1 MLAVRSH
8 SPLTNDYRL
17 YLPMTLQEAGFFLL
31 NQLRTVYEE
40 GEASAIGDWVMESL
54 TGSDKTERMI
64 YKNNPITTEEEEQ
77 LRGYAAKLLQHTPVQ
92 YVLNESWFCGLKFY
106 VDKNVLIP
114 RPETEELV
122 EWVISNCRFPI
133 DTLSILDIGT
143 GSGCIPISLKRRLRK
158 ARVTALDISE
168 GALTVAKRNAAKMG
182 AEVEFIQLDILD
194 PVSWTDL
201 EPADIIISN
210 PPYIPENNKASMHP
224 NVLAFEPH
232 TALFVPDQ
240 DALLFYKAIIELA
253 KTKLNPEGL
262 LFFEIH
268 EDLGRE
274 VTELLSIEG
283 FASEIK
289 KDMQGKDRMVMGRR
303 SLDNL
308 S

>member
-1 MLAVRSH
+1 
-8 SPLTNDYRL
+8 
-17 YLPMTLQEAGFFLL
+17 MTLQEAGFFLL
-31 NQLRTVYEE
+31 NKLRTVYDE

-64 YKNNPITTEEEEQ
+64 YKNNPITPEEEEQ
-77 LRGYAAKLLQHTPVQ
+77 LHGYAAKLLKHTPVQ

-106 VDKNVLIP
+106 VDENVLIP

-158 ARVTALDISE
+158 AKVTALDISD
-168 GALTVAKRNAAKMG
+168 GALTVAQRNAAKLG

-194 PVSWTDL
+194 PAQWVVLKT
-201 EPADIIISN
+201 ADIIISN

-224 NVLAFEPH
+224 NVLEFEPH
-232 TALFVPDQ
+232 NALFVPDQ
-240 DALLFYKAIIELA
+240 DTLLFYKAIIALA
-253 KTKLNPEGL
+253 KTKLTLEGL

-268 EDLGRE
+268 ENLGKE
-274 VTELLSIEG
+274 VTELLSAAG
-283 FASEIK
+283 FMSEIK
-289 KDMQGKDRMVMGRR
+289 KDMQGKDRMVMGRK
-303 SLDNL
+303 SLEG
-308 S
+308 

>member
-1 MLAVRSH
+1 
-8 SPLTNDYRL
+8 
-17 YLPMTLQEAGFFLL
+17 MTLQEAGFFLL
-31 NQLRTVYEE
+31 NQLRTIYDE

-64 YKNNPITTEEEEQ
+64 YKKNPITAEEEEQ
-77 LRGYAAKLLQHTPVQ
+77 LRGYAAKLLLHTPVQ

-106 VDKNVLIP
+106 VDENVLIP

-158 ARVTALDISE
+158 AKVTAVDISE

-182 AEVEFIQLDILD
+182 AEVEFTQLDILD
-194 PVSWTDL
+194 LAGWTVL
-201 EPADIIISN
+201 EPTDIIISN

-232 TALFVPDQ
+232 NALFVPDQ
-240 DALLFYKAIIELA
+240 DALLFYKAIIALA
-253 KTKLNPEGL
+253 KTKLNAEGL

-268 EDLGRE
+268 EDLGPE

-303 SLDNL
+303 SLDNH

>member
-1 MLAVRSH
+1 
-8 SPLTNDYRL
+8 
-17 YLPMTLQEAGFFLL
+17 MTLQEAGYFLL
-31 NQLRTVYEE
+31 NQLRSVYEE

-64 YKNNPITTEEEEQ
+64 YKNNLITPEEEEK
-77 LRGYAAKLLQHTPVQ
+77 LRGYAQKLLQHTPVQ

-106 VDKNVLIP
+106 VDENVLIP

-158 ARVTALDISE
+158 ADVTALDISE
-168 GALTVAKRNAAKMG
+168 EALTVAKKNEAKLG

-194 PVSWTDL
+194 SAQWGVLKTT
-201 EPADIIISN
+201 DIIISN

-224 NVLAFEPH
+224 NVLEFEPH

-240 DALLFYKAIIELA
+240 DALLFYKAIIALA
-253 KTKLNPEGL
+253 KTKLTAEGL

-274 VTELLSIEG
+274 VTELLSNEG
-283 FASEIK
+283 FTSEM
-289 KDMQGKDRMVMGRR
+289 KDMQGKDRMVMGRKG
-303 SLDNL
+303 LDKH

>member
-1 MLAVRSH
+1 
-8 SPLTNDYRL
+8 
-17 YLPMTLQEAGFFLL
+17 MTLQEAGFFLL

-64 YKNNPITTEEEEQ
+64 YKNNPITTKEEEQ
-77 LRGYAAKLLQHTPVQ
+77 LRGYVAKLLQHTPVQ

-106 VDKNVLIP
+106 VDENVLIP

-182 AEVEFIQLDILD
+182 AEVEFIQQDILD
-194 PVSWTDL
+194 LASWTVL

-210 PPYIPENNKASMHP
+210 PPYIPEHNKTSMHP
-224 NVLAFEPH
+224 NVLKFEPH
-232 TALFVPDQ
+232 QALFVPDQ
-240 DALLFYKAIIELA
+240 DVLLFYKAIVDLA
-253 KTKLNPEGL
+253 KTKLNKEGL

-268 EDLGRE
+268 EDLGQE
-274 VTELLSIEG
+274 VTKLLSSEG
-283 FASEIK
+283 FTSEIK

-303 SLDNL
+303 DGDRLTS
-308 S
+308 

>member
-1 MLAVRSH
+1 
-8 SPLTNDYRL
+8 
-17 YLPMTLQEAGFFLL
+17 MTLQEAGFFLL
-31 NQLRTVYEE
+31 NQLRTVYDE

-64 YKNNPITTEEEEQ
+64 YKNNPITAEEEKQ

-106 VDKNVLIP
+106 VDENVLIP

-168 GALTVAKRNAAKMG
+168 GALTVAKRNAAKLG
-182 AEVEFIQLDILD
+182 AELEFIQLDILD
-194 PVSWTDL
+194 PAKWAEL
-201 EPADIIISN
+201 NAADIIISN

-232 TALFVPDQ
+232 IALFVPDQ
-240 DALLFYKAIIELA
+240 DALLFYKAIIALA
-253 KTKLNPEGL
+253 KTKLTAEGL

-274 VTELLSIEG
+274 VTELLSSEG

-303 SLDNL
+303 DVDRLTS
-308 S
+308 

>member
-1 MLAVRSH
+1 
-8 SPLTNDYRL
+8 
-17 YLPMTLQEAGFFLL
+17 MTLQDAGFFLL

-106 VDKNVLIP
+106 VDENVLIP

-182 AEVEFIQLDILD
+182 AEVEFIQLDILN
-194 PVSWTDL
+194 PVSWTVL

-210 PPYIPENNKASMHP
+210 PPYIPEHNKTSMHP
-224 NVLAFEPH
+224 NVLKFEPH
-232 TALFVPDQ
+232 QALFVPDQ
-240 DALLFYKAIIELA
+240 DVLLFYKAIVDLA
-253 KTKLNPEGL
+253 KTKLNKEGL

-268 EDLGRE
+268 EDLGQE
-274 VTELLSIEG
+274 VTKLLSSEG
-283 FASEIK
+283 FTSEIK

-303 SLDNL
+303 DGDRLTS
-308 S
+308 

>member
-1 MLAVRSH
+1 
-8 SPLTNDYRL
+8 
-17 YLPMTLQEAGFFLL
+17 MTLQEAGFFLL
-31 NQLRTVYEE
+31 NQLRSAYDE

-64 YKNNPITTEEEEQ
+64 YKNNPITQDEEEK
-77 LRGYAAKLLQHTPVQ
+77 LRGYAAKLLKHTPVQ

-106 VDKNVLIP
+106 VDENVLIP

-158 ARVTALDISE
+158 ARVSALDISE
-168 GALTVAKRNAAKMG
+168 GALTVAKRNAARLG

-194 PVSWTDL
+194 PAQWAVLKTS
-201 EPADIIISN
+201 DIIISN
-210 PPYIPENNKASMHP
+210 PPYIPENNKAAMHP
-224 NVLAFEPH
+224 NVLEFEPH
-232 TALFVPDQ
+232 NALFVPDQ
-240 DALLFYKAIIELA
+240 DALLFYKAIIALA
-253 KTKLNPEGL
+253 KTKLTTEGL

-274 VTELLSIEG
+274 VTELLSSEG

-289 KDMQGKDRMVMGRR
+289 KDMQGKDRMVMGRK
-303 SLDNL
+303 SLEGLDNT

>member
-1 MLAVRSH
+1 
-8 SPLTNDYRL
+8 
-17 YLPMTLQEAGFFLL
+17 MTLQEAGFFLL
-31 NQLRTVYEE
+31 NQLRTVYDE
-40 GEASAIGDWVMESL
+40 GEASAIGDCVMESL

-64 YKNNPITTEEEEQ
+64 YKNNPITAEEEKQ

-106 VDKNVLIP
+106 VDENVLIP

-168 GALTVAKRNAAKMG
+168 GALTVAKRNAAKLG
-182 AEVEFIQLDILD
+182 AELEFIQLDILD
-194 PVSWTDL
+194 PAKWAEL
-201 EPADIIISN
+201 NAADIIISN

-232 TALFVPDQ
+232 IALFVPDQ
-240 DALLFYKAIIELA
+240 DALLFYKAIIALA
-253 KTKLNPEGL
+253 KTKLTAEGL

-274 VTELLSIEG
+274 VTELLSSEG

-303 SLDNL
+303 DVDRLTS
-308 S
+308 

>member
-1 MLAVRSH
+1 
-8 SPLTNDYRL
+8 
-17 YLPMTLQEAGFFLL
+17 MTLQEAGFFLL
-31 NQLRTVYEE
+31 NQLRTVYDE

-64 YKNNPITTEEEEQ
+64 YKNNPITAEEEKQ

-106 VDKNVLIP
+106 VDENVLIP

-168 GALTVAKRNAAKMG
+168 GALTVAKRNAAKLG
-182 AEVEFIQLDILD
+182 AELEFIQLDILD
-194 PVSWTDL
+194 PAKWAEL
-201 EPADIIISN
+201 NAADIIISN

-232 TALFVPDQ
+232 IALFVPDQ
-240 DALLFYKAIIELA
+240 DALLFYKAIIALA
-253 KTKLNPEGL
+253 KTKLTAEGF

-274 VTELLSIEG
+274 VTELLSSEG

-303 SLDNL
+303 DVDRLTS
-308 S
+308 

>member
-1 MLAVRSH
+1 
-8 SPLTNDYRL
+8 
-17 YLPMTLQEAGFFLL
+17 MTLQEAGFFLL
-31 NQLRTVYEE
+31 NQLRTVYDE

-64 YKNNPITTEEEEQ
+64 YKNNPITAEEEKQ

-106 VDKNVLIP
+106 MDENVLIP

-168 GALTVAKRNAAKMG
+168 GALTVAKRNAAKLG
-182 AEVEFIQLDILD
+182 AELEFIQLDILD
-194 PVSWTDL
+194 PAKWAEL
-201 EPADIIISN
+201 NAADIIISN

-232 TALFVPDQ
+232 IALFVPDQ
-240 DALLFYKAIIELA
+240 DALLFYKAIIALA
-253 KTKLNPEGL
+253 KTKLTAEGL

-274 VTELLSIEG
+274 VTELLSSEG

-303 SLDNL
+303 DVDRLIG
-308 S
+308 

>member
-1 MLAVRSH
+1 
-8 SPLTNDYRL
+8 
-17 YLPMTLQEAGFFLL
+17 
-31 NQLRTVYEE
+31 
-40 GEASAIGDWVMESL
+40 MESL
-54 TGSDKTERMI
+54 TGLDKTERMI
-64 YKNNPITTEEEEQ
+64 YKNNFIITEEEEQ

-106 VDKNVLIP
+106 VDENVLIP

-182 AEVEFIQLDILD
+182 AEVEFIQQDILD
-194 PVSWTDL
+194 LASWTVL

-210 PPYIPENNKASMHP
+210 PPYIPEHNKTSMHP
-224 NVLAFEPH
+224 NVLKFEPH
-232 TALFVPDQ
+232 QALFVPDQ
-240 DALLFYKAIIELA
+240 DVLLFYKAIVDLA
-253 KTKLNPEGL
+253 KTKLNKEGL

-268 EDLGRE
+268 EDLGQE
-274 VTELLSIEG
+274 VTKLLSSEG
-283 FASEIK
+283 FTSEIK
-289 KDMQGKDRMVMGRR
+289 KDMQGKDRMVMGKRNVDR
-303 SLDNL
+303 LIS
-308 S
+308 

>member
-1 MLAVRSH
+1 
-8 SPLTNDYRL
+8 
-17 YLPMTLQEAGFFLL
+17 MTLQEAGFFLL
-31 NQLRTVYEE
+31 NQLRTVYDE

-64 YKNNPITTEEEEQ
+64 YKNNPITAEEEKQ

-92 YVLNESWFCGLKFY
+92 YVLNESWFCGLKFF
-106 VDKNVLIP
+106 VDENVLIP

-168 GALTVAKRNAAKMG
+168 GALTVAKRNAAKLG
-182 AEVEFIQLDILD
+182 AELEFIQLDILD
-194 PVSWTDL
+194 PAKWAEL
-201 EPADIIISN
+201 NAADIIISN

-232 TALFVPDQ
+232 IALFVPDQ
-240 DALLFYKAIIELA
+240 DALLFYKAIIALA
-253 KTKLNPEGL
+253 KTKLTAEGL

-274 VTELLSIEG
+274 VTELLSSEG

-303 SLDNL
+303 DVDRLTS
-308 S
+308 